1 MMKQF
6 TNKEIFDDLPI
17 VKLEGVNAPSFSA
30 AQCGT
35 H

>member
-1 MMKQF
+1 MMEQF
-6 TNKEIFDDLPI
+6 IDDLPI